1 MDPKKIVMTLK
12 AELRKQDLLISGKK
26 ANLIARL
33 NQDDPSEEWIKNR
46 ILVRF
51 LEATPDN
58 IGSNEYEEIEKEKNE
73 KRKKRREITETIEI
87 TN

>member
-33 NQDDPSEEWIKNR
+33 NQDDPSEE
-46 ILVRF
+46 
-51 LEATPDN
+51 
-58 IGSNEYEEIEKEKNE
+58 
-73 KRKKRREITETIEI
+73 
-87 TN
+87 